1 MFFVSENGLAW
12 VELGGSAGPLAAAPI
27 EGSRRRKV
35 TRTYAPK
42 LPQESVFP
50 IVADAPFVIFLHLAN
65 GPSLSPGPAGPA
77 TGTLPLHT
85 HTHANSFMY
94 ATMFWRCLSL
104 YEFEPPNAS
113 TVNRT
118 VLVCFAGVLWQGG
131 KDECSFRS
139 AEMHFLGSGEEE
151 ETVVWEQPW
160 LQPTRCNIML
170 SQHLLAKVRK
180 TETDQLTN

>member
-1 MFFVSENGLAW
+1 MHRNYRRNPFFQSLQMHPSSSSYT
-12 VELGGSAGPLAAAPI
+12 LP
-27 EGSRRRKV
+27 RH
-35 TRTYAPK
+35 RT
-42 LPQESVFP
+42 VF
-50 IVADAPFVIFLHLAN
+50 AHTAQNRARD

-85 HTHANSFMY
+85 HMPTPSCMQLCSGAACHCMNSSRRM
-94 ATMFWRCLSL
+94 L
-104 YEFEPPNAS
+104 

-118 VLVCFAGVLWQGG
+118 ALVCFAGVLWQGG

-170 SQHLLAKVRK
+170 SQHLLAKVHK